1 MVFDTFLAALK
12 GIIFFLFVS
21 KFVQTLTQF
30 QNKLLFKNSL
40 LKFK

>member
-12 GIIFFLFVS
+12 GIIFSHFVS

-30 QNKLLFKNSL
+30 QNKLI
-40 LKFK
+40 